1 MHLNHFRYTS
11 NGLGSSD
18 ETFQS
23 LRFAHGKRP
32 FVNLRKQLF
41 ILFLVFL
48 SSMNFRTRLDIS
60 VLSLIIYGQRCL
72 ETFKLIKRNLRRVT
86 SLHANQ
92 NMFLC
97 IRLTKILTTCIFAA
111 WLSIIILLSGDI
123 HENPGPDSVTS
134 LADEESDL
142 SSCSTESIDH
152 LFSMMHLNI
161 QSIVP
166 KLDLVRTESM
176 AYDIMAKIFNKSL
189 QHAHFPSSWKYAN
202 VTPIHKKDDKSLPN
216 NYRPVSLLSQIGKS
230 MEKCVHKYMFNYL
243 YRHQLLT
250 PSQSGFI
257 PKDSTT
263 NQLIHLYHTFCEAVD
278 DGKEVRV
285 VFCDISKAFDR
296 VWHRGLLHKLEN
308 IGCTG
313 QLLEWF
319 RNYLSDRKQRVV
331 IRGQSSNWADVE
343 AGVPQGSVLGPLLF
357 LIFINDIVH
366 SINSFIRLFADDTSL
381 YIIVDNPNEAAITLN
396 TDLDKIYKWA
406 EIWLVEF
413 NPLKT
418 FTMTISRRLLS
429 PPHPPLIF
437 NNVQV
442 QVTQSHKHLGLTF
455 SSNCTWSE
463 HIKLITRTAW
473 QRLNMLRGLK
483 FKLKRKSL
491 EKLYIGFVRPL
502 LEYSD
507 TVWDN
512 CRVDEKKST

>member
-1 MHLNHFRYTS
+1 MFIYTDT
-11 NGLGSSD
+11 SS
-18 ETFQS
+18 Q
-23 LRFAHGKRP
+23 
-32 FVNLRKQLF
+32 
-41 ILFLVFL
+41 
-48 SSMNFRTRLDIS
+48 
-60 VLSLIIYGQRCL
+60 
-72 ETFKLIKRNLRRVT
+72 
-86 SLHANQ
+86 
-92 NMFLC
+92 
-97 IRLTKILTTCIFAA
+97 TK
-111 WLSIIILLSGDI
+111 
-123 HENPGPDSVTS
+123 
-134 LADEESDL
+134 
-142 SSCSTESIDH
+142 
-152 LFSMMHLNI
+152 
-161 QSIVP
+161 
-166 KLDLVRTESM
+166 
-176 AYDIMAKIFNKSL
+176 
-189 QHAHFPSSWKYAN
+189 
-202 VTPIHKKDDKSLPN
+202 
-216 NYRPVSLLSQIGKS
+216 
-230 MEKCVHKYMFNYL
+230 
-243 YRHQLLT
+243 
-250 PSQSGFI
+250 
-257 PKDSTT
+257 
-263 NQLIHLYHTFCEAVD
+263 
-278 DGKEVRV
+278 
-285 VFCDISKAFDR
+285 SKAFDR

-512 CRVDEKKST
+512 CSVDEKNQLESIHVEAGRIITGSTKYCNKEKILQDLHWETLADRRTKHRLILFYKMVHHMTPTFLSDLVPPFIHETNRYNLRNANDIQSVNAQSNLFKNSFIPATVRDWNNLPLCVRQSESLPIFKSRLFANNTPWPSYYNAGSRVGQILHTRLRLDCSALNYDLNRRKLIDSKLCECGEVENAKHFIFQCPLFNEHRQLHLSDLVTNCSLRDLLFGSNNLTDQENADVFQKVQMYILETKRFLKR